1 MSNEAVDVDPWK
13 LYDIPDYLKTQKMCD
28 DVVQRDPYFLQLV
41 PDLFVTQEQLEI
53 QHNDDEYCTD
63 DEIIGW
69 YKGYK
74 KRKAQ
79 KAQIKEE
86 LMLLTWHPSR
96 WWSWCIPEDGKRGT
110 EKLFLTT

>member
-53 QHNDDEYCTD
+53 
-63 DEIIGW
+63 
-69 YKGYK
+69 
-74 KRKAQ
+74 
-79 KAQIKEE
+79 
-86 LMLLTWHPSR
+86 
-96 WWSWCIPEDGKRGT
+96 
-110 EKLFLTT
+110 

>member
-53 QHNDDEYCTD
+53 WHDGDEYCTD
-63 DEIIGW
+63 DEIIG
-69 YKGYK
+69 
-74 KRKAQ
+74 
-79 KAQIKEE
+79 
-86 LMLLTWHPSR
+86 
-96 WWSWCIPEDGKRGT
+96 
-110 EKLFLTT
+110 